1 MKSRPSRLLAALFV
15 TVLSLQVSGCFG
27 SFTLTRKIYGLN
39 QEVSDNK
46 FVQWALFLGF
56 TIIPVYGVGALVD
69 ALVFNSLE
77 FWTGNNPLA
86 NAETLPDGTRVVQL
100 SPSETLRLSRDGES
114 GVMRVELDREGQESR
129 VRYFEPLEDG
139 MAVRDE
145 AGSLLVRARERTD
158 GALEVTDASGSTM
171 TVHSREAMAQAREAL
186 LQGGTAGLTSYV
198 TPRASSMQQG
208 LALTCAAH

>member
-1 MKSRPSRLLAALFV
+1 MKSRPFRLLAALFV

-27 SFTLTRKIYGLN
+27 SFTLTRKIYGFN
-39 QEVSDNK
+39 EGVSDNK
-46 FVQWALFLGF
+46 FIQWALFLGF
-56 TIIPVYGVGALVD
+56 TIIPVYGVGALAD

-86 NAETLPDGTRVVQL
+86 NAETLPDGTRLVRL
-100 SPSETLRLSRDGES
+100 NPSDTLRLSRDEQN
-114 GVMRVELDREGQESR
+114 GVMRVELDREGQAPQ

-171 TVHSREAMAQAREAL
+171 TVHSREAVAQAREAL
-186 LQGGTAGLTSYV
+186 LQGGSAGLTSYV
-198 TPRASSMQQG
+198 TPRASSQQG
-208 LALTCAAH
+208 LALTCSAQ

>member
-1 MKSRPSRLLAALFV
+1 MKARPSRLLAALFV
-15 TVLSLQVSGCFG
+15 TVLSLHVSGCFG
-27 SFTLTRKIYGLN
+27 SFALTRKIYDLN
-39 QEVSDNK
+39 QGVSDNK

-56 TIIPVYGVGALVD
+56 TIIPVYGVGVFVD
-69 ALVFNSLE
+69 SLVFNSLE
-77 FWTGNNPLA
+77 FWTGSNPLA

-100 SPSETLRLSRDGES
+100 SPSDTLRLSRDEQS
-114 GVMRVELDREGQESR
+114 GVMRVELDREGQEPQ

-145 AGSLLVRARERTD
+145 AGALLVRARERTD
-158 GALEVTDASGSTM
+158 GALEVTDAAGSTL

-186 LQGGTAGLTSYV
+186 LRGGTAGLASYV
-198 TPRASSMQQG
+198 TPRASAMQQG